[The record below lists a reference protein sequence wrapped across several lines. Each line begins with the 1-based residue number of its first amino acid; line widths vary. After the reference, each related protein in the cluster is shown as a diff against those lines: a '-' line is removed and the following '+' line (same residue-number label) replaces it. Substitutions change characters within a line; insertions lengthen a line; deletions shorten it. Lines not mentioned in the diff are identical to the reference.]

1 MNLLDRMS
9 LNKMSY
15 DTGGYTV
22 QEILS
27 SFSKKILEI
36 IDLVNK
42 NEEVCNEAH
51 TIIENIRNELVPPI
65 VEDIIKDLQDN
76 GYFDDLVNVTLYEQ
90 LRTELT
96 TLLNNT
102 ITEYTTRLDNFDTQ
116 LEANNHKIN
125 ELALDIRLFGQIGTD
140 DDSTTFQNA
149 INSKKLVSIPSGEY
163 KIKQKLKGDTINFI
177 SMDGNEVKLYI
188 DHEDNFFDMELGSGK
203 HHLMENITIV
213 KRNEFL
219 RTGYG
224 FNVLDDDIEVV
235 GNLSLNRVFFYGF
248 DIGIN
253 FKYMNWATL
262 KRTMIQNCNIG
273 IFLDGRNKIIQAN
286 NGNSFDVELMNN
298 DIGLKISGDAV
309 GNIFEN
315 IQVLKNK
322 TGILIDEREMVLHG
336 ILNNTFND
344 LWLEFNTE
352 NDCKIYGG
360 RGYLFNNVSHIT
372 ADKPL
377 FSNDS
382 YLDNAKIINANGK
395 IYETP
400 IRGLTTENNFNYYK
414 QNQLLKLSTGDT
426 MTNNNKQFSLN
437 NARNINTDTIFNQ
450 HFLNPCLQ
458 ISNVKQ
464 NLLGFKTV
472 SGVLTSNL
480 ITNLKDTKWGTPS
493 NSGVL
498 LNEQTDSNGG
508 NTGFKFTGIASEIKG
523 QLKLVNATKGRYFTF
538 QILAKPVNPSET
550 CLLTL
555 KIEDGANLWKSE
567 YRLNTHGW
575 RLCFITVKCE
585 SDNLQWI
592 NFRIEVTNRSGILL
606 DKPCVYEGE
615 YCGLAQRGNE
625 DGLNIGEYLKIE
637 NGRYI
642 IYRDS
647 TPTSGAWKQGDK
659 IINTNP
665 AAGKYEG
672 WICTT
677 SGTTGTWK
685 GYNLIQ
691 S

>member
-1 MNLLDRMS
+1 MIKHLEGLKINSIYDFDNAFSINELLC
-9 LNKMSY
+9 KFW
-15 DTGGYTV
+15 
-22 QEILS
+22 E
-27 SFSKKILEI
+27 KIEETI
-36 IDLVNK
+36 NISNESIDLLNWIK
-42 NEEVCNEAH
+42 EEGVPTEVEK
-51 TIIENIRNELVPPI
+51 IITELV
-65 VEDIIKDLQDN
+65 EDGTIEQMINVDKIEELRELINTHKEEITNKITD
-76 GYFDDLVNVTLYEQ
+76 VNEQ
-90 LRTELT
+90 LD
-96 TLLNNT
+96 NNV
-102 ITEYTTRLDNFDTQ
+102 
-116 LEANNHKIN
+116 HKIN
-125 ELALDIRLFGQIGTD
+125 ELALDIRLFGPIGTD

-149 INSKKLVSIPSGEY
+149 INSKKLVAIPSGNY
-163 KIKQKLKGDTINFI
+163 VIKQILTGDTINFM

-188 DHEDNFFDMELGSGK
+188 DHAGNFFDMELGSEK

-219 RTGYG
+219 RTGCG
-224 FNVLDDDIEVV
+224 FNVLDDDVEVA
-235 GNLSLNRVFFYGF
+235 GNLTLNRVFFYGF

-262 KRTMIQNCNIG
+262 KRTMVQNCNIG

-286 NGNSFDVELMNN
+286 NGNSFDVEIMNN

-322 TGILIDEREMVLHG
+322 TGILINESEMVVHG

-372 ADKPL
+372 DSMPL

-395 IYETP
+395 IYELP
-400 IRGLTTENNFNYYK
+400 IRGLILENNFNYYK
-414 QNQLLKLSTGDT
+414 QKQILKLSTGDT
-426 MTNNNKQFSLN
+426 MTNNNKHFSLN
-437 NARNINTDTIFNQ
+437 NDRNITTDTIFNQ
-450 HFLNPCLQ
+450 NFLNPCLQ

-464 NLLGFKTV
+464 NLLGYTV
-472 SGVLTSNL
+472 VSNILTSSL
-480 ITNLKDTKWGTPS
+480 ITNLKDKKWGTPT

-498 LNEQTDSNGG
+498 ESSQLDSNGG
-508 NTGFKFTGIASEIKG
+508 TDGFKFTGIASEIKG
-523 QLKLVNATKGRYFTF
+523 QLKLVNVTKGRYFTF
-538 QILAKPVNPSET
+538 QILAKTINPSET
-550 CLLTL
+550 SLLTL
-555 KIEDGANLWKSE
+555 KIEDGPNLWKSE

-575 RLCFITVKCE
+575 HLCFITVKCE
-585 SDNLQWI
+585 SDNIQWI
-592 NFRIEVTNRSGILL
+592 NFRLEVTNTSGVLL

-625 DGLNIGEYLKIE
+625 DGLVVGEYLKIE
-637 NGRYI
+637 NGRYNV
-642 IYRDS
+642 YRS
-647 TPTSGAWKQGDK
+647 TTPSSGAWKQGDK
-659 IINTNP
+659 IINTTP
-665 AAGKYEG
+665 LPGEYES

-677 SGTTGTWK
+677 SGTPGTWK
-685 GYNLIQ
+685 GVNLIQ